1 MAKLRGGT
9 AGLEVETGRWR
20 GVSSEERVC
29 KNCQSGEVEDVEHL
43 LMRCSSVADERE
55 KLVRLMRE
63 KVEWQ
68 NLEDSGRVT
77 AVLSYAC
84 RSSGIGRILE
94 KIWQKWFVT
103 SVSLPILPPPPHV
116 DPKLTHQIIVTRMTS
131 HLQFIACI
139 FFQCCMGLLYTLV
152 CSCTRCT

>member
-1 MAKLRGGT
+1 MEVRKLIEKECKARCVEVKCRRRRRILAKLRGGT
-9 AGLEVETGRWR
+9 AGLEVEIGRWR
-20 GVSSEERVC
+20 GVSREERVC

-84 RSSGIGRILE
+84 RSGGVGRILE
-94 KIWQKWFVT
+94 KIWQKRFVT
-103 SVSLPILPPPPHV
+103 SV
-116 DPKLTHQIIVTRMTS
+116 
-131 HLQFIACI
+131 
-139 FFQCCMGLLYTLV
+139 
-152 CSCTRCT
+152 